1 MEETL
6 LLDIAAPGVLDDTLV
21 VVVVIEHDAKRRRR
35 CRCHL
40 KASRSER

>member
-6 LLDIAAPGVLDDTLV
+6 LLDIAAPGVLDITLV

>member
-6 LLDIAAPGVLDDTLV
+6 LLDIAAPGVLDITL
-21 VVVVIEHDAKRRRR
+21 VVVIEHDAKRRRR